1 MEYVYY
7 CDTTCQWMFNIP
19 YPDRKGC
26 FHEAFRTELE
36 ATDSANH
43 LVFLKTMPFD
53 LKWASEFMGLDD
65 HVGASDHPAV
75 GAAIGPADHP
85 AHHHAVGAAI
95 GPADHPAHHHA
106 VGAAIGPADH
116 PAHHHAVGA
125 AIGPADHPAHHHAV
139 GAADHPAVGAADH
152 PAHHHAVGAAIGPA
166 IGAAIGPADHH
177 AVGAAD
183 HPAVGAPAVG
193 AADHPAV
200 GAPAGG
206 LPDHHAVGAVIGGRK
221 RKSKDFP
228 KSRFQHVF
236 WSKNQGKWNVRVKHP
251 KTQKQMCATFVDEVE
266 AARDA
271 DRKLFELYKID
282 NSLKPKL
289 KFNFF
294 KF

>member
-26 FHEAFRTELE
+26 YNEAFKSEFE
-36 ATDSANH
+36 ATDAAKRF
-43 LVFLKTMPFD
+43 VFMKSIPLDIT
-53 LKWASEFMGLDD
+53 WVSEFMGFDD
-65 HVGASDHPAV
+65 PIGAPDHPPIGPPDHPAFGAAVGPPDHPPIGAVVGPPDHHAGGPPV
-75 GAAIGPADHP
+75 GAVI
-85 AHHHAVGAAI
+85 
-95 GPADHPAHHHA
+95 
-106 VGAAIGPADH
+106 
-116 PAHHHAVGA
+116 
-125 AIGPADHPAHHHAV
+125 
-139 GAADHPAVGAADH
+139 GAADHHTGGLTDH
-152 PAHHHAVGAAIGPA
+152 PAGGLP
-166 IGAAIGPADHH
+166 
-177 AVGAAD
+177 D
-183 HPAVGAPAVG
+183 HPAGGPPVGAP
-193 AADHPAV
+193 DHS
-200 GAPAGG
+200 AGG

>member
-95 GPADHPAHHHA
+95 GP
-106 VGAAIGPADH
+106 
-116 PAHHHAVGA
+116 
-125 AIGPADHPAHHHAV
+125 
-139 GAADHPAVGAADH
+139 ADH

>member
-26 FHEAFRTELE
+26 YNEAFKSEFE
-36 ATDSANH
+36 ATDAAKRF
-43 LVFLKTMPFD
+43 VFMKSIPLDIT
-53 LKWASEFMGLDD
+53 WVSEFMGFDD
-65 HVGASDHPAV
+65 PIGAPDHPPIGPPDHPAF
-75 GAAIGPADHP
+75 GAAVGPPDHPPIGPPDHP
-85 AHHHAVGAAI
+85 AFGAPDHPPIGAVV
-95 GPADHPAHHHA
+95 GPPDHPAFGAAVGPPDHPPIGAVVGPPDHHA
-106 VGAAIGPADH
+106 GGPPDH
-116 PAHHHAVGA
+116 PAGGLAGGAVIGA
-125 AIGPADHPAHHHAV
+125 PDHPA
-139 GAADHPAVGAADH
+139 G
-152 PAHHHAVGAAIGPA
+152 GP
-166 IGAAIGPADHH
+166 P
-177 AVGAAD
+177 
-183 HPAVGAPAVG
+183 VGAP
-193 AADHPAV
+193 DH
-200 GAPAGG
+200 PAGG